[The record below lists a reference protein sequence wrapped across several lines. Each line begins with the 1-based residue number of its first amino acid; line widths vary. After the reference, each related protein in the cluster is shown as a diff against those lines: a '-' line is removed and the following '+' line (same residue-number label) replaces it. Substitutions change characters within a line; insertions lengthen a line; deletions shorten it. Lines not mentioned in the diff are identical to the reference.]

1 MLLSL
6 PKSGVIH
13 QTFLLNSTFA
23 WKTCV
28 FKSFQESFLPFP
40 QKKIKR
46 RFNWEKARFNWDE
59 YNFNDINQDLSEILS

>member
-40 QKKIKR
+40 QKKIKQ
-46 RFNWEKARFNWDE
+46 RFNREKARFN
-59 YNFNDINQDLSEILS
+59 

>member
-13 QTFLLNSTFA
+13 HTFLLNSTFA

-28 FKSFQESFLPFP
+28 FKSFQESFLSFP
-40 QKKIKR
+40 HKKLRGDLTEKR
-46 RFNWEKARFNWDE
+46 
-59 YNFNDINQDLSEILS
+59 QDLTEISIILMILTKI

>member
-13 QTFLLNSTFA
+13 QTILLHSTFA

-28 FKSFQESFLPFP
+28 FKSFQESFLSFRH
-40 QKKIKR
+40 KKLSEDLTKKR
-46 RFNWEKARFNWDE
+46 
-59 YNFNDINQDLSEILS
+59 QDLTEMSIILMILTKI